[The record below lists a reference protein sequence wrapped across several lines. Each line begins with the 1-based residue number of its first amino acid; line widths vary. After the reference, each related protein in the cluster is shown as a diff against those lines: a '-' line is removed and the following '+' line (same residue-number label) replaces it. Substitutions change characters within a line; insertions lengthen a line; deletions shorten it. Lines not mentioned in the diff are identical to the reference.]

1 MSILMYTFL
10 LQFFMELMKVP
21 RVESKL
27 RVFSFKIQF
36 RSQVWQLAPI
46 LAIMCKSEY
55 DNSRLIDGCRIHA
68 HIQAGKTQVG
78 LQKYH
83 HCRISLPMII
93 YWCAWAKGQVLWMLS
108 WGFSIGAGRKRNR
121 LILHLVARVCQ
132 FVSILLADLILSYCQ
147 EICQYRCYI
156 KSMS

>member
-46 LAIMCKSEY
+46 LAIMNY
-55 DNSRLIDGCRIHA
+55 TVLF
-68 HIQAGKTQVG
+68 
-78 LQKYH
+78 
-83 HCRISLPMII
+83 
-93 YWCAWAKGQVLWMLS
+93 CACD
-108 WGFSIGAGRKRNR
+108 I
-121 LILHLVARVCQ
+121 
-132 FVSILLADLILSYCQ
+132 
-147 EICQYRCYI
+147 
-156 KSMS
+156 